1 MDKERGAPVNKIA
14 GVRFKKAGKIYYF
27 SSENLEVNI
36 DDGVIV
42 ETSRGMEYGRVV
54 IFPKHP
60 EIPGDPG
67 ELRPILRKATARDLV
82 QVEPGKR
89 KGSISDLSGQDK
101 KIKMQNEASPCG
113 IHV

>member
-60 EIPGDPG
+60 EIPGDSG

-82 QVEPGKR
+82 QVERREKQRKR
-89 KGSISDLSGQDK
+89 KGSISDLSG
-101 KIKMQNEASPCG
+101 
-113 IHV
+113 